1 MIHMRK
7 GYFALYDALC
17 AGVAGG
23 ETIKKTISGER
34 WAFAETASS
43 SGIAMFTAGSTIP
56 PLYPTLEGLSLAEA
70 AQAVKSWNL
79 KEASLGLAA
88 ANAFYNTPKRIEASG
103 VGVSMDVFYTD
114 GIDLRGKTVALIG
127 HMHGPKGL
135 QEQAKAV
142 YILERAPQEG
152 DYPDSACDWILP
164 QCDLVIITGS
174 SLINKTLPHLLEL
187 SQNALTILTG
197 PSVPFCPELLDFGL
211 DRIAGMAVADRG
223 AMRERV
229 EKGLRGS
236 PYGEGMPF
244 LLKRR

>member
-1 MIHMRK
+1 MRNDF
-7 GYFALYDALC
+7 FAMYDALC
-17 AGVAGG
+17 TGVTG
-23 ETIKKTISGER
+23 EEKIEKTITGER
-34 WAFAETASS
+34 WAYAETASS
-43 SGIAMFTAGSTIP
+43 AGIAMFTAGSTIA
-56 PLYPTLEGLSLAEA
+56 PLHATLECMSLDEA
-70 AQAVKSWNL
+70 AQSVKSWNL
-79 KEASLGLAA
+79 EEAS
-88 ANAFYNTPKRIEASG
+88 IEAFG
-103 VGVSMDVFYTD
+103 AEVSMDVFYTD

-135 QEQAKAV
+135 REQAKAV

-174 SLINKTLPHLLEL
+174 ALINKTLPHLLEL

-197 PSVPFCPELLDFGL
+197 PSVPLCPELFDFGL

-229 EKGLRGS
+229 RKGMRGS
-236 PYGEGMPF
+236 PYGEGLPF
-244 LLKRR
+244 LLKKR